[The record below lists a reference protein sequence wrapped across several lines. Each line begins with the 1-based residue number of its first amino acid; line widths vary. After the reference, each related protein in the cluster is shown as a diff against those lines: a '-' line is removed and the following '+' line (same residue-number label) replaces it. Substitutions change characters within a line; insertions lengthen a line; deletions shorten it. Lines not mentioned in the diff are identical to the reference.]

1 MSNGRLTSLLNP
13 RADWVGIV
21 EALYQPI
28 DDGQAWARSVL
39 EALRGSVSVDD
50 VGGAALVVLEHD
62 PERSERAMP
71 FVVGVG
77 QAARFNLSTDVNPLS
92 RELFDA
98 LFYSRHLALTHTEA
112 GRQVTAEDR
121 AVLKGMRANWGSADA
136 VGLVA
141 HPEPGVIA
149 FLAWPTRTPR
159 ELTKHER
166 AVLSQLTLHLE
177 SAYRVRRRPESIVA
191 VVQPDGKI
199 VHRER
204 EDLPAPAVA
213 ASIRRIDRSRTQK
226 VRRCPEALDL
236 WTALVDGELSV
247 VERLEGGH
255 RYYVLVENA
264 PSTRTHRALT
274 KREVEAVRMA
284 ARGLSTKLT
293 AYGLGLTPATISNG
307 LARSA
312 AKLGLSNRLDL
323 VRLASLLVDSPRFPV
338 DTAALTQTERE
349 VFELVRMG
357 LSNADIA
364 ARRARSVHTVAN
376 QVSAILRKTTSST
389 RRGLIAGRTKG

>member
-1 MSNGRLTSLLNP
+1 MAPFPDRPGTLDSRSPHGLAGGETAWTSLLNP

-21 EALYQPI
+21 EALYQPN
-28 DDGQAWARSVL
+28 DDGQAWASSVL
-39 EALRGSVSVDD
+39 ESLRGSVSVDA
-50 VGGAALVVLEHD
+50 VGGAVLVVLEHD
-62 PERSERAMP
+62 PGRSERAMP

-77 QAARFNLSTDVNPLS
+77 HAARFNLSTDVDPLS

-177 SAYRVRRRPESIVA
+177 SAHRVRRRPETVVA
-191 VVQPDGKI
+191 IVQPDGKI
-199 VHRER
+199 LHRER
-204 EDLPAPAVA
+204 DDLPAAAVA
-213 ASIRRIDRSRTQK
+213 ERIRGIDRSRTRK
-226 VRRCPEALDL
+226 LRRCPEALDL

-247 VERLEGGH
+247 VERFDGG
-255 RYYVLVENA
+255 RRCYMLIENA
-264 PSTRTHRALT
+264 PSTRPGPMVAFAPTVVPRQT
-274 KREVEAVRMA
+274 RVTSVSSVTSEVSSPLSSGFP
-284 ARGLSTKLT
+284 ARGKRSLVKTVCADSITKSSIT
-293 AYGLGLTPATISNG
+293 TPA
-307 LARSA
+307 
-312 AKLGLSNRLDL
+312 
-323 VRLASLLVDSPRFPV
+323 
-338 DTAALTQTERE
+338 
-349 VFELVRMG
+349 
-357 LSNADIA
+357 
-364 ARRARSVHTVAN
+364 HT
-376 QVSAILRKTTSST
+376 
-389 RRGLIAGRTKG
+389 